1 MPLLTLI
8 FIGVAPLISVAQ
20 NPSDGSAETEAAP
33 IVIDMAAPLEPE
45 RAPPPP
51 TEPSALG
58 VYRGYIE
65 SMETS
70 GGAFAPG
77 LTEQLLGLGLNLQ
90 ALDRHAEA
98 AKVLKRGVHV
108 SRVQSGLYAAD
119 QIPLLR
125 AEIRSLIALGR
136 FDEVDEHQRY
146 LARVES
152 EALTGTPASIAALID
167 QGEWAEQA
175 WDLRLGDQEAHPE
188 HLARSWEYYRLAY
201 NQSTQLYG
209 ERSLELL
216 KPLEGMLRLQ
226 YRFADLQRENASNS
240 PFDGTSYRQTSALGG
255 AYRRGEAVL
264 STIFGLKLVNGSSA
278 GEQARDLTRLG
289 DWARWMGRRSDSRSY
304 YDKAWRRITP
314 PPVAPEEPEAA
325 ASPEPAADA
334 GIEASPGAEM
344 AMNDAGTDNASPDAE
359 TVEAP
364 ADAVATAEEEQT
376 AAVDEASDAAEG
388 GDDAST
394 EEEMIAEASP
404 VAETEANNEDT
415 SIMALT
421 EEQPPEDDPVMRT
434 ALFET
439 ATPLPDIDALRPL
452 PPFRR
457 DASGP
462 LVVQFQLNEAGK
474 ITVLERVTVT
484 TVIQSETTEGEE
496 ASDEAEAPRV
506 DNDPAVDRLLRK
518 MRRTRFRPRYEE
530 GVAVETGMIVWS
542 FDLNPAT
549 AEAIALQP

>member
-1 MPLLTLI
+1 
-8 FIGVAPLISVAQ
+8 VAQ
-20 NPSDGSAETEAAP
+20 NPSDVTAETEAAP

-58 VYRGYIE
+58 VYRNYIE
-65 SMETS
+65 SMEES
-70 GGAFAPG
+70 AGAFAPG

-167 QGEWAEQA
+167 QGKWAEQA

-209 ERSLELL
+209 DRSLELL

-226 YRFADLQRENASNS
+226 YRFADLQRANASNS
-240 PFDGTSYRQTSALGG
+240 AFDGTSYRQTSALGG

-264 STIFGLKLVNGSSA
+264 STIFGLKMVNGSSA

-314 PPVAPEEPEAA
+314 PPVVPEAPEAA
-325 ASPEPAADA
+325 ASPEPAAEAVAEVSATTEVAMNEIGSDD
-334 GIEASPGAEM
+334 ASPNSGAE
-344 AMNDAGTDNASPDAE
+344 
-359 TVEAP
+359 EAA
-364 ADAVATAEEEQT
+364 ADAVAALEGEEA
-376 AAVDEASDAAEG
+376 AAVDETSEASEA
-388 GDDAST
+388 GDDAPAN
-394 EEEMIAEASP
+394 EEMVAEASP
-404 VAETEANNEDT
+404 EAETGTSNEDT

-421 EEQPPEDDPVMRT
+421 EEQPPEDDPVMRA

-439 ATPLPDIDALRPL
+439 ATPLPDIDTLRPL

-484 TVIQSETTEGEE
+484 TVTESETTEGER
-496 ASDEAEAPRV
+496 ASEDAAAPRV
-506 DNDPAVDRLLRK
+506 DNDPAVDRLFRK
-518 MRRTRFRPRYEE
+518 MRRTRFRPRYED
-530 GVAVETGMIVWS
+530 GVAVETGTIVWS
-542 FDLNPAT
+542 FDLNPAS
-549 AEAIALQP
+549 AEAMALQP

>member
-1 MPLLTLI
+1 
-8 FIGVAPLISVAQ
+8 VAQ
-20 NPSDGSAETEAAP
+20 NPSDVTAETEAAP

-58 VYRGYIE
+58 VYRNYIE
-65 SMETS
+65 SMEES
-70 GGAFAPG
+70 AGAFAPG

-167 QGEWAEQA
+167 QGKWAEQA

-209 ERSLELL
+209 DRSLELL

-226 YRFADLQRENASNS
+226 YRFADLQRANASNS
-240 PFDGTSYRQTSALGG
+240 AFDGTSYRQTSALGG

-264 STIFGLKLVNGSSA
+264 STIFGLKMVNGSSA

-314 PPVAPEEPEAA
+314 PPVVPEAPEAA
-325 ASPEPAADA
+325 ASPEPAAEAVAEVSATTEVAMNEIGSDD
-334 GIEASPGAEM
+334 ASPNSGAE
-344 AMNDAGTDNASPDAE
+344 
-359 TVEAP
+359 EAA
-364 ADAVATAEEEQT
+364 ADAVAALEGEEA
-376 AAVDEASDAAEG
+376 AAVDETSEASEA
-388 GDDAST
+388 GDDAPAD
-394 EEEMIAEASP
+394 EEMVAEASP
-404 VAETEANNEDT
+404 EAETEASNEDT
-415 SIMALT
+415 LIMALT
-421 EEQPPEDDPVMRT
+421 EEQPPEDDPVMRA

-439 ATPLPDIDALRPL
+439 ATPLPDIDTLRPL

-484 TVIQSETTEGEE
+484 TVTESETTEGER
-496 ASDEAEAPRV
+496 ASEDAAAPRV
-506 DNDPAVDRLLRK
+506 DNDPAVDRLFRK
-518 MRRTRFRPRYEE
+518 MRRTRFRPRYED
-530 GVAVETGMIVWS
+530 GVAVETGTIVWS
-542 FDLNPAT
+542 FDLNPAS
-549 AEAIALQP
+549 AEAMALQP

>member
-8 FIGVAPLISVAQ
+8 FIGAVPLISLAQ
-20 NPSDGSAETEAAP
+20 NFSDGPAEAEAAP
-33 IVIDMAAPLEPE
+33 IVIDMASPLEPE
-45 RAPPPP
+45 SAPPPP

-58 VYRGYIE
+58 VYRSYIE
-65 SMETS
+65 SMETN

-125 AEIRSLIALGR
+125 AEIRSLISLGR

-175 WDLRLGDQEAHPE
+175 WDLGLGDQEALPE

-226 YRFADLQRENASNS
+226 YRFAGLQRENASNS
-240 PFDGTSYRQTSALGG
+240 RFDGSSYRQTSALGG

-314 PPVAPEEPEAA
+314 PPVVPEAPEAA

-334 GIEASPGAEM
+334 GAKPSATTEV
-344 AMNDAGTDNASPDAE
+344 AMNEAGSDNTPPDAGA
-359 TVEAP
+359 VEAP
-364 ADAVATAEEEQT
+364 VDVVAVAEGEE
-376 AAVDEASDAAEG
+376 AAVDEVSGAAEAG
-388 GDDAST
+388 EDAPAV
-394 EEEMIAEASP
+394 EEMIAETAP
-404 VAETEANNEDT
+404 EAGNEDT
-415 SIMALT
+415 SITALT
-421 EEQPPEDDPVMRT
+421 EEQPPEDDPVMRA

-439 ATPLPDIDALRPL
+439 ATPLPDIDTLRPL

-484 TVIQSETTEGEE
+484 TVTESETTE
-496 ASDEAEAPRV
+496 EAEAPQV

-518 MRRTRFRPRYEE
+518 MRRIRFRPQYEE
-530 GVAVETGMIVWS
+530 GAAVETGMIVWS
-542 FDLNPAT
+542 FDLSPAS